1 MSATAGEERVEA
13 RGRPE
18 DHPAPREARFT
29 DLPPTYRY
37 AATIA
42 AVACGASL
50 LVHFG
55 FGARGLISAAF
66 VAVLAVLAALD
77 LERGQIPNRILVPAG
92 CGLLAAQIAFFP
104 DHSAE
109 WILAGLG
116 AGLVLLVPALVRRDA
131 VGMGDVKLATFLG
144 IGLGKAVIGGLLLG
158 SLIAVP
164 FALAILI
171 RRGVDARKDRMPL
184 GPFLAAAGFLALL
197 LSSPL

>member
-1 MSATAGEERVEA
+1 MNATAGEERVEPRA
-13 RGRPE
+13 RPE
-18 DHPAPREARFT
+18 DHPSARAPGFT
-29 DLPPTYRY
+29 DLAPTYRY
-37 AATIA
+37 AVTIV

-55 FGARGLISAAF
+55 FGARGLISAGF
-66 VAVLAVLAALD
+66 VTVLAVLSALD
-77 LERGQIPNRILVPAG
+77 LQHGQIPNRIVVPAG

-104 DHSAE
+104 DHAAE

-116 AGLVLLVPALVRRDA
+116 AGLALLVPALVRRDS

-164 FALAILI
+164 FALGILI
-171 RRGVDARKDRMPL
+171 RRGVDARKERMPL
-184 GPFLAAAGFLALL
+184 GPFLAAGGFLALL
-197 LSSPL
+197 LSSSL